1 MDNNESKL
9 DSARRKINSMVFEW
23 KNNPKDV
30 VVQDITGPEWQQFGD
45 SDVGRIK
52 LVTLVPESYNIDIIL
67 YEGKK
72 GSDFPMHKHS
82 KQIEYGLV
90 FGKVEMVT
98 PDDFGKKKHTVYKT
112 GELFLMPKEEPHE
125 ALFLEDTLL
134 ILVYSPSGNGV
145 WAGEK

>member
-1 MDNNESKL
+1 MDNNTSKL
-9 DSARRKINSMVFEW
+9 DSVRKRINNLVFDW
-23 KNNPKDV
+23 KNNPEDIVVKDV
-30 VVQDITGPEWQQFGD
+30 TGPDWQIFGNNNT
-45 SDVGRIK
+45 GRIK

-72 GSDFPMHKHS
+72 GSEFPMHKHS

-90 FGKVEMVT
+90 FGKIEMIT
-98 PDDFGKKKHTVYKT
+98 PDLLRTDSQTIYNT
-112 GELFLMPKEEPHE
+112 GDLFIMPKAEPHR

-134 ILVYSPSGNGV
+134 ILVYSPSGNGI